1 MELDFPKKD
10 DTGIG
15 LNNSK
20 LTHWNHPR
28 SEMNRPHKY
37 IYIYIY
43 MAQTRELQRDR
54 DQSFAYVFPGGN

>member
-10 DTGIG
+10 DAGIG

-20 LTHWNHPR
+20 LTRWNHPL
-28 SEMNRPHKY
+28 SEMNRPHK
-37 IYIYIY
+37 YIYIY